1 MIINQISIF
10 VENKPGRLAEILG
23 VLSQNGVDIRALSI
37 ADTTDFGILRLIVDD
52 SKKAYSVLKENGY
65 VVSITEVIGVCLTD
79 KPGALKAVMD
89 VLNQNNISV
98 EYVYAF
104 IGGNKGEAL
113 VVFKVA
119 DNTQAIEV
127 FKKNGIKV
135 IEDKNFNV

>member
-52 SKKAYSVLKENGY
+52 SKKENGY